1 MSIVSE
7 YEQRHIASFICQD
20 AIIWKFLI
28 PTTLLNYLFDST
40 GLGLVSNLIS
50 KNDSCTKPG
59 LPIGPRRLLLSQPS
73 DLKPG
78 IRHFNEARTKAWFQN
93 LHEVPASATAEP
105 RGRNRRCPWP
115 GHAGMSRLRWSRGAA
130 RVRPGPGQAPTPQAT
145 LPLAGISSADLLF
158 CSAPVGK
165 NKGGNLVGA
174 RCARGC

>member
-59 LPIGPRRLLLSQPS
+59 LPIGPRQPASLSTVRSQTN
-73 DLKPG
+73 G
-78 IRHFNEARTKAWFQN
+78 IRHFNVARTKARFQN
-93 LHEVPASATAEP
+93 LHEVSGKSRLLPPPNRASATGSA
-105 RGRNRRCPWP
+105 R
-115 GHAGMSRLRWSRGAA
+115 GHAGMSRLRWSRGVA

-145 LPLAGISSADLLF
+145 LPLAGISSADCLF

-165 NKGGNLVGA
+165 NKGETS
-174 RCARGC
+174 